1 MPFPPAFLDELV
13 ARNPIEDVVGQY
25 VQLKRSG
32 ANYFGLCPFHSE
44 KTGSFSVAPNKQIYY
59 CFGCHKGG
67 GVINFIMDIENLSYP
82 DAVRFLA
89 KRAGL
94 EVPEDDRYQSRYREQ
109 ERLWKLCKEA
119 ARFFHE
125 QLKSDAGR
133 PGRNYLAGRGMDWQT
148 VTKFGIG
155 FAVDDWH
162 TLENEMRKRG
172 YSREELLAADL
183 IGTSEKNGKTNDY
196 DRFRN
201 RVMFPLIDVRGNVV
215 GFAGRT
221 LDKNVEG
228 RKYLN
233 SKDTLIF
240 NKRNFVFGMNLAKK
254 SKQGRII
261 LCEGPMDAIAC
272 HQFGFDCAVASQGT
286 ALTQEQIN
294 IIGKYTDQVVMTF
307 DSDFAGQNATQ
318 RAISM
323 FEKAGISVRILKLEG
338 AKDADEFLHKYGAD
352 RFSVL
357 LEGSSDQAEYRLQSL
372 QSQYDLRVDEQRI
385 EFLKKA
391 AVLISGF
398 GNAVER
404 EIYGA
409 KAAEAAGVSLEAM
422 QLEIKKAYKNRL
434 RREQKQEDAKSL
446 SPATQL
452 QPAAKGLRYDNL
464 QSARAEEIILR
475 QILREPS
482 QFEQLKSLSAEEFS
496 SPLLGRAY
504 QALQDRYQQGLTVSL
519 AVLEDFTSEELT
531 HLSTVVSAQDEPLNE
546 QALRDCAEK
555 VHEEHNKARIKAQTA
570 PDADTLRAY
579 SEQMKHKKRYGG

>member
-1 MPFPPAFLDELV
+1 MAFPPAFLDELV
-13 ARNPIEDVVGQY
+13 ARNPIEEVVGQY

-44 KTGSFSVAPNKQIYY
+44 KTGSFSVAPSKQIYY

-109 ERLWKLCKEA
+109 ERLWKLCREA
-119 ARFFHE
+119 ARFYHE
-125 QLKSDAGR
+125 QLKSDAGK
-133 PGRNYLAGRGMDWQT
+133 PGRAYLAGRGMDWQT

-155 FAVDDWH
+155 FATENWH
-162 TLENEMRKRG
+162 DLENEMRKRG
-172 YSREELLAADL
+172 YSREELIAADL
-183 IGTSEKNGKTNDY
+183 IGTSEKNGKSFTY
-196 DRFRN
+196 DRFTN

-221 LDKNVEG
+221 LDPNVQG

-240 NKRNFVFGMNLAKK
+240 SKRSFVFGLNLAKK

-286 ALTQEQIN
+286 SLTQEQIN
-294 IIGKYTDQVVMTF
+294 LIGKYTDAVVMTF

-318 RAISM
+318 RAITM
-323 FEKAGISVRILKLEG
+323 FEKAGISVKILRFEG
-338 AKDADEFLHKYGAD
+338 AKDADEYLHKFGAD
-352 RFSVL
+352 RFQL
-357 LEGSSDQAEYRLQSL
+357 LLDGSADQADYRLQSL
-372 QSQYDLRVDEQRI
+372 KNQFDLSKDEQKV

-391 AVLISGF
+391 AELISGYPS
-398 GNAVER
+398 AIER

-409 KAAEAAGVSLEAM
+409 KAAEAAGITAEAM
-422 QLEIKKAYKNRL
+422 KLEIGKAYKR
-434 RREQKQEDAKSL
+434 RRAREQKKEEARSL
-446 SPATQL
+446 SPAVQL
-452 QPAAKGLRYDNL
+452 QPSIRGIRYDNL
-464 QSARAEEIILR
+464 HSAIAEEMVLR
-475 QILREPS
+475 QILRES
-482 QFEQLKSLSAEEFS
+482 TQLEQIKSLSGAEFS
-496 SPLLGRAY
+496 SPLLGRAFD
-504 QALQDRYQQGLTVSL
+504 ALQARYRQGLSVSL
-519 AVLEDFTSEELT
+519 AVLEGFTPEELN
-531 HLSTVVSAQDEPLNE
+531 HLSAVAGTFDEPVSD
-546 QALRDCAEK
+546 QALADCVEIIR
-555 VHEEHNKARIKAQTA
+555 EEHRKAGLGQGE
-570 PDADTLRAY
+570 DALRTY
-579 SEQMKHKKRYGG
+579 TEQMKQKKGYGG

>member
-1 MPFPPAFLDELV
+1 MAFPPAFLDELI

-109 ERLWKLCKEA
+109 ERLWKLCKDA
-119 ARFFHE
+119 ARFFHQ
-125 QLKSDAGR
+125 QLKSDAGK
-133 PGRNYLAGRGMDWQT
+133 PGRAYLAGRGMDWQT

-162 TLENEMRKRG
+162 TLENAMRKQG
-172 YSREELLAADL
+172 YTREELIAADL
-183 IGTSEKNGKTNDY
+183 VGEREKDGRRYSY
-196 DRFRN
+196 DRFTN

-221 LDKNVEG
+221 LDANYQG

-286 ALTQEQIN
+286 SLTQEQIN

-318 RAISM
+318 RAITM
-323 FEKAGISVRILKLEG
+323 FEKAGISVRILRFEG

-357 LEGSSDQAEYRLQSL
+357 LEGSADQADYRLQSL
-372 QSQYDLRVDEQRI
+372 KSQYDLSKDDQKV

-398 GNAVER
+398 PNAIER

-409 KAAEAAGVSLEAM
+409 KAAEAAGITPDAM
-422 QLEIKKAYKNRL
+422 KLEISRAYKNRR
-434 RREQKQEDAKSL
+434 RREQKKEEEKNL
-446 SPATQL
+446 SPVTAL
-452 QPAAKGLRYDNL
+452 QPAARGLRYDNIR
-464 QSARAEEIILR
+464 SARAEEVVLR
-475 QILREPS
+475 QVLRDAS
-482 QFEQLKSLSAEEFS
+482 QFELLKDLPPEAFSA
-496 SPLLGRAY
+496 PVLGKAYAALRERYRAGH
-504 QALQDRYQQGLTVSL
+504 DVSL
-519 AVLEDFTSEELT
+519 AVLQDFTPEELA
-531 HLSTVVSAQDEPLNE
+531 HLTGVARANDEPVSE
-546 QALRDCAEK
+546 QALRDCAAAIL
-555 VHEEHNKARIKAQTA
+555 EEHQKSQQGQGE
-570 PDADTLRAY
+570 DALRATL
-579 SEQMKHKKRYGG
+579 ERMKNKKGYGG

>member
-1 MPFPPAFLDELV
+1 MAFPPAFLDELV

-94 EVPEDDRYQSRYREQ
+94 EVPEDDRYQSRYKEQ

-119 ARFFHE
+119 ARFYHQ
-125 QLKSDAGR
+125 QLKSDEGKRGR
-133 PGRNYLAGRGMDWQT
+133 EYLLSRGLDWQT

-155 FAVDDWH
+155 FAADRWH
-162 TLENEMRKRG
+162 DLENAMRQKG
-172 YSREELLAADL
+172 FTREELLAADL
-183 IGTSEKNGKTNDY
+183 IGTSRKNEKSFDY
-196 DRFRN
+196 DRFTN

-221 LDKNVEG
+221 LDPNYQG

-240 NKRNFVFGMNLAKK
+240 NKRSFVFGMNLAKK
-254 SKQGRII
+254 SKQGHIL

-272 HQFGFDCAVASQGT
+272 HQYGFDCAVASQGT
-286 ALTQEQIN
+286 SLTQEQIN
-294 IIGKYTDQVVMTF
+294 IIGKYTDEVIMTF

-318 RAISM
+318 RAITM
-323 FEKAGISVRILKLEG
+323 FQKAGITVRILKLEG

-352 RFSVL
+352 RFQVL
-357 LEGSSDQAEYRLQSL
+357 LSGSKDQAEYRLQSL
-372 QSQYDLRVDEQRI
+372 KAQYDLSKDEQKV

-391 AVLISGF
+391 AQLISGYPSP
-398 GNAVER
+398 VER

-409 KAAEAAGVSLEAM
+409 KAAEAAGISLDAM
-422 QLEIKKAYKNRL
+422 KLEISKAFRNRK
-434 RREQKQEDAKSL
+434 RRERQQEEAKNL
-446 SPATQL
+446 SPAARL
-452 QPAAKGLRYDNL
+452 QPEEKGLRYDNL
-464 QSARAEEIILR
+464 HSARAEEIVLR
-475 QILREPS
+475 QILREPA
-482 QFEQLKSLSAEEFS
+482 QFELLKTLKEEEFS
-496 SPLLGRAY
+496 SPLLGRAFS
-504 QALQDRYQQGLTVSL
+504 LLRSRYQQGLSVCL
-519 AVLEDFTSEELT
+519 PVLEEFSREEMNLLT
-531 HLSTVVSAQDEPLNE
+531 RVAEREDEPISE
-546 QALRDCAEK
+546 QALQDCVQAIQSENRK
-555 VHEEHNKARIKAQTA
+555 KHLGKDE
-570 PDADTLRAY
+570 DALRAF
-579 SEQMKHKKRYGG
+579 SEEMKQKKGYGG